1 LPGHFAGRATPSR
14 LRHAGQRGQRGQSLV
29 EFALL
34 APIMIFLLFA
44 ILDLARIYTAMASV
58 ESAAREA
65 ADYATS
71 QGAAKLSASNWPNT
85 LAEMKRRACLAASD
99 LHDYVGVDADANG
112 VDEDCTNP
120 SFAWCV
126 ATSTGGPCV
135 DGAVFPQ
142 AIDPANPA
150 TTDCD
155 NPDKDPPC
163 TVKVTMSHNFHLFV
177 PFQIDFFGVKLGL
190 PVSLAFQR
198 DSTFAM
204 TDIDVAS
211 PAPSPGP

>member
-1 LPGHFAGRATPSR
+1 MTLRRIGRAR
-14 LRHAGQRGQRGQSLV
+14 ENARGQSLV
-29 EFALL
+29 EFAQL
-34 APIMIFLLFA
+34 APIMIYLLFA

-65 ADYATS
+65 SDYATS
-71 QGAAKLSASNWPNT
+71 QGAAKLSSSNWPMT

-99 LHDYVGVDADANG
+99 LHDYVGVDADSNG

-120 SFAWCV
+120 SFDWCV
-126 ATSTGGPCV
+126 AQSTGGTC
-135 DGAVFPQ
+135 DQAFPQ
-142 AIDPANPA
+142 AIDPVNP
-150 TTDCD
+150 TTVDCD
-155 NPDKDPPC
+155 NADKDPPC
-163 TVKVTMSHNFHLFV
+163 TVKVTLSHNFHLFV

-204 TDIDVAS
+204 TDISVAS
-211 PAPSPGP
+211 PAP

>member
-1 LPGHFAGRATPSR
+1 MRLPGLARR
-14 LRHAGQRGQRGQSLV
+14 LRSDARGQSIV

-44 ILDLARIYTAMASV
+44 ILDLSRVYTAMSSV

-65 ADYATS
+65 ADYATAS
-71 QGAAKLSASNWPNT
+71 GAARLSSSNWPTT

-99 LHDYVGVDADANG
+99 LHDYEGVDADSDG

-120 SFAWCV
+120 SFTWCV
-126 ATSTGGPCV
+126 ATSTGGTCADQAP
-135 DGAVFPQ
+135 FPQ
-142 AIDPANPA
+142 AIDPANP
-150 TTDCD
+150 TTADCD
-155 NPDKDPPC
+155 NAVKDPPC
-163 TVKVTMSHNFHLFV
+163 TVTVTMSHNFHLFV
-177 PFQIDFFGVKLGL
+177 PFKIDFFGVELGL

-204 TDIDVAS
+204 TDILVES
-211 PAPSPGP
+211 PAP

>member
-1 LPGHFAGRATPSR
+1 MINRFR
-14 LRHAGQRGQRGQSLV
+14 LRHAASDSRGQSVV

-44 ILDLARIYTAMASV
+44 ILDLSRVYTAMSSV

-71 QGAAKLSASNWPNT
+71 SGAARLSSSNWPGT

-99 LHDYVGVDADANG
+99 LHDYAGVDSDSDG

-120 SFAWCV
+120 SFDWCV
-126 ATSTGGPCV
+126 AQSTGGSCV
-135 DGAVFPQ
+135 SQGAFPQ
-142 AIDPANPA
+142 ATDPAAP
-150 TTDCD
+150 TTLDCD
-155 NPDKDPPC
+155 NADRDPPC

-204 TDIDVAS
+204 TDIVVE
-211 PAPSPGP
+211 SPGP